1 MENNLIPPLAAL
13 AQNLTSASREIRI
26 LPPGLFRAS
35 DGRPVGL
42 AGWKIDAASAARI
55 VADLASRDDLVVD
68 YEHQTLLAK
77 ENGQPAPAAGWFSR
91 VVWREGEG
99 LFAVDVK
106 WTDKA
111 KQMIAAREYRYIS
124 PVFSYNAVS
133 GQVERLLALG
143 LTNNPALSG
152 LTDLAKIAA
161 NARNF
166 APSAERQAVLTAQAP
181 STLAYQIAKAATDYQ
196 TSQAARGIHVTT
208 VQAVA
213 KVRQTAPVKSTA
225 CAQQIADAAIQYQK
239 NQADQGVYLS
249 TVQAVRHIQQ
259 GAGITRR

>member
-1 MENNLIPPLAAL
+1 MKNSIVSPVAAL
-13 AQNLTSASREIRI
+13 SQAISTASREIRI

-55 VADLASRDDLVVD
+55 VSDLAIRDDLVVD
-68 YEHQTLLAK
+68 YDHQTMMAK
-77 ENGQPAPAAGWFSR
+77 ENGQPAPAAGWFNR

-111 KQMIAAREYRYIS
+111 KQMIAAQEYRFIS
-124 PVFSYNAVS
+124 PVFSFDAET

-152 LTDLAKIAA
+152 LTDLAKIAV
-161 NARNF
+161 NARGF
-166 APSAERQAVLTAQAP
+166 SLSAERQAALTAQKAGAV
-181 STLAYQIAKAATDYQ
+181 LALQTAKAAVDYQ
-196 TSQAARGIHVTT
+196 TSQAALGVHVTT
-208 VQAVA
+208 VEAVG
-213 KVRQTAPVKSTA
+213 KV
-225 CAQQIADAAIQYQK
+225 
-239 NQADQGVYLS
+239 
-249 TVQAVRHIQQ
+249 
-259 GAGITRR
+259 TRTFFNR